1 MADATFYGKF
11 LCVQVFL
18 QSDIEAVVVRMKE
31 EFVRY
36 SKGKLAVEHGEWL
49 EENPFVVR
57 SDWERHVLDRSGQMY
72 RLMLCKSN
80 CWHSAGVADI

>member
-1 MADATFYGKF
+1 
-11 LCVQVFL
+11 
-18 QSDIEAVVVRMKE
+18 MKE

-36 SKGKLAVEHGEWL
+36 SKGMLAVEHGEWL

-57 SDWERHVLDRSGQMY
+57 SDWERHVLDRGGQMY

-80 CWHSAGVADI
+80 CCHTN